1 MAARCQEVSRNVYS
15 GRWRGSLPGEQGE
28 LFGPPLRH
36 IKPSIHAGWVS
47 EQLWKPVKPVNAEGL
62 SLNNNQKKKNSVQG
76 DWIRLPQ
83 EWPLPVAPSR
93 LRHTTTGAFFFFFS
107 LYFSFLS
114 TIFSLKRD
122 QGTKQENDMTEEM
135 KKKNTRREKPNR
147 VKNKTLDMP
156 VNIGVTLC
164 QLRLNPMLLAEHP
177 KWRGDLNLLT

>member
-1 MAARCQEVSRNVYS
+1 MT
-15 GRWRGSLPGEQGE
+15 GSLLGEQGE

-62 SLNNNQKKKNSVQG
+62 SLNNNQKKKKNSVQG

-114 TIFSLKRD
+114 TIFSLKSD
-122 QGTKQENDMTEEM
+122 QGTKQENDMTEEE
-135 KKKNTRREKPNR
+135 KKNMTWKTEQSKKQNTWYACEHRSDALSVTTEPHAARWASKVERRFKPTDI
-147 VKNKTLDMP
+147 K
-156 VNIGVTLC
+156 I
-164 QLRLNPMLLAEHP
+164 
-177 KWRGDLNLLT
+177 